1 MAKVETKEKVSVAV
15 KLGYGSGDFAMSLAF
30 NLPAFYLMYYFTDVF
45 GIGATAAGVI
55 IFSSKIWD
63 SFVSPAMGYI
73 TDHTNTRWGSK
84 RPYILFGALP
94 AGISIALLFATPNI
108 ATENFRIA
116 YGLTTFF
123 FFCTMMTI
131 MTVPYGAL
139 TANIT
144 SDSRERTM
152 ISAYRM
158 TFAVVG
164 TLVGAGA
171 TIPLVKAFGG
181 VYLDKYYRVA
191 ENVIANTEKTINILG
206 FRSVG
211 ILYGIILSMIVL
223 ISFFSVKE
231 RLVNSNSDG
240 DLPSIG
246 DNIKL
251 ILKNK
256 PFIILTS
263 GVLMHQ
269 IAINLMSGVVVYFF
283 KYNLNAESMVP
294 WAFLIILGGGGI
306 MLPLYI
312 YISNKKSKKFAYN
325 LGTGIIATMAFPIFF
340 FGDIDATITLLMF
353 TVVGFGISTIFL
365 SPWSMIPDTIE
376 YSEWKT
382 GLRREGIH
390 YGFFQFAFKLSVA
403 ISGLFIGA
411 VLWFS
416 GYVPNQPQTPEALLG
431 IKALLTMF
439 PLFFSIIGI
448 ILISRF
454 PIDAD
459 MHEKMLADIEMSGDV
474 DGGY

>member
-1 MAKVETKEKVSVAV
+1 MAKVEIKDKVPVAV
-15 KLGYGSGDFAMSLAF
+15 KIGYGSGDFAMSLAF
-30 NLPAFYLMYYFTDVF
+30 NLPAFYLIYYFTDVF

-63 SFVSPAMGYI
+63 SIVSPTMGYI
-73 TDHTNTRWGSK
+73 SDHTNTRWGSK
-84 RPYILFGALP
+84 RPYILLGALP

-108 ATENFRIA
+108 ASENLRIA
-116 YGLTTFF
+116 YGLTVFF
-123 FFCTMMTI
+123 LVCTTMTI
-131 MTVPYGAL
+131 MAVPYGAL
-139 TANIT
+139 TANMT
-144 SDSRERTM
+144 SDSKERTM

-158 TFAVVG
+158 AFAVVG

-171 TIPLVKAFGG
+171 TIPLVKAFGSI
-181 VYLDKYYRVA
+181 YLEKYYSITESFA
-191 ENVIANTEKTINILG
+191 ATTEKTINILG

-211 ILYGIILSMIVL
+211 ILYGIILSTIVL

-231 RLVNSNSDG
+231 RLVNGTQEG
-240 DLPSIG
+240 DLPSIR
-246 DNIKL
+246 DNIRL

-256 PFIILTS
+256 PFLFLS
-263 GVLMHQ
+263 GGVLMHQ
-269 IAINLMSGVVVYFF
+269 IAMNMMSGVVVYFF

-294 WAFLIILGGGGI
+294 WAFLIIMGVGGV

-325 LGTGIIATMAFPIFF
+325 LGTGIVATMAFPIFF
-340 FGDIDATITLLMF
+340 FGDINATITLLMF
-353 TVVGFGISTIFL
+353 IIIGFGISTVFL
-365 SPWSMIPDTIE
+365 LPWAMIPDTIE

-416 GYVPNQPQTPEALLG
+416 GYVPNQPQSPEALLG
-431 IKALLTMF
+431 IKVLLTVF

-448 ILISRF
+448 ILISKF
-454 PIDAD
+454 PIDAN
-459 MHEKMLADIEMSGDV
+459 MHEKMLADIEKRGDV
-474 DGGY
+474 DG